1 MIDVYLTDVQKHIQF
16 NDYPSE
22 QPVKFLINLK
32 KIFPSTAELLLPV
45 LPEDNN
51 LEDVTWESTS
61 TDFETFKKLLEAWG
75 IIELR
80 LNAITAFK
88 DKEFANQ
95 LVKKAQ
101 IRRKQVSIKQ
111 AQLSLVD
118 LNYIFI
124 HEVHSLLDAELIEIG
139 ESFYLPT
146 LRQVWKNE
154 VSEQVLFSKF

>member
-1 MIDVYLTDVQKHIQF
+1 MKFTMIDVYLTDVQKHIQF

-118 LNYIFI
+118 L
-124 HEVHSLLDAELIEIG
+124 D
-139 ESFYLPT
+139 
-146 LRQVWKNE
+146 
-154 VSEQVLFSKF
+154 

>member
-1 MIDVYLTDVQKHIQF
+1 MSHFFSV
-16 NDYPSE
+16 
-22 QPVKFLINLK
+22 
-32 KIFPSTAELLLPV
+32 
-45 LPEDNN
+45 
-51 LEDVTWESTS
+51 ES
-61 TDFETFKKLLEAWG
+61 LG
-75 IIELR
+75 IRNWR
-80 LNAITAFK
+80 LASFK

-111 AQLSLVD
+111 AELSLVD
-118 LNYIFI
+118 LDYIFI

-146 LRQVWKNE
+146 LRQLWKNE